1 MDNRPIGVFDSGLG
15 GLTSVKELASLLP
28 GEDLVYFGDTARI
41 PYGGRSADTII
52 RYGKEDIDF
61 LLQNGVKA
69 ILCAC
74 GTVSSTLPQ
83 TLTDALPVPYVGV
96 VAASSAA
103 AVAASRSG
111 NIGLI
116 ATAASVRSGSY
127 ERHIAALAPQA
138 KVTSNA
144 CPLLVPLIENG
155 YVRRG
160 DPITTA
166 FVREYLAPIL
176 AAGVD
181 TLILGCTHYPIIADT
196 IADVAGSDVSLV
208 NSGSEGAKALC
219 SLLRENDLLC
229 GKPTGGS
236 IDLYISDSGENFA
249 EIGGLFL
256 GKDVHGT
263 VHPFT
268 VWD

>member
-15 GLTSVKELASLLP
+15 GLTSIKELAALLP
-28 GEDLVYFGDTARI
+28 GEDIVYFGDTARI
-41 PYGGRSADTII
+41 PYGGRSADTIV

-116 ATAASVRSGSY
+116 ATAASVHSGSY
-127 ERHIAALAPQA
+127 ERHVKALCPNAN
-138 KVTSNA
+138 VMSNP

-160 DPITTA
+160 NAITTA

-176 AAGVD
+176 AAEAD

-196 IADVAGSDVSLV
+196 IADVAGPAVTLV
-208 NSGSEGAKALC
+208 NSGSEGANALC
-219 SLLRENDLLC
+219 ALLRENGLLC
-229 GKPTGGS
+229 DKTTGGH
-236 IDLYISDSGENFA
+236 IDFYLSDSGENFA
-249 EIGGLFL
+249 EIGSLFL

-268 VWD
+268 LWD